1 MCVCLCHIFS
11 IHSSV
16 HGHLDCFHVLAII
29 NISAVTLEVRIYL
42 CDSDFISFR
51 YIPRNVVAV
60 LYGKSIFNYLSTSIL
75 ISMVEHQFIFLPIV
89 YKSSHF
95 STSSSTLI
103 ISYLFDDSHSN
114 RYEGISCE
122 LICISLMIC
131 VA

>member
-1 MCVCLCHIFS
+1 MCVCLCHIFF

-29 NISAVTLEVRIYL
+29 NISAVTLEVQICPY
-42 CDSDFISFR
+42 DSDFIYFG

-60 LYGKSIFNYLSTSIL
+60 LYGKSILNYLSTSIL
-75 ISMVEHQFIFLPIV
+75 ISMVDHQFIFLPTV

-95 STSSSTLI
+95 STSSPILV
-103 ISYLFDDSHSN
+103 ISRLFDDSHSN
-114 RYEGISCE
+114 RYEVISHE
-122 LICISLMIC
+122 LICVSLMIC